1 MSDPS
6 SKYLAQSKVL
16 DLNVCYSIPI
26 PLEILS
32 TSLRLWAEL
41 RPGRNGLAFDDLL
54 MVWATAVSVGL
65 CISGLVYGPPYG
77 MGRHIGAVNE
87 EDVKTFM
94 MGDYIFSHF
103 YDFAIASTKL
113 SVLGLYYR
121 VFPKPVFRRVVTL
134 TAVFVVL
141 WLATMEFVLG
151 FQCRPIQRFW
161 DSDVDG
167 ECFNLVAFSYFTNIT
182 NLVTDLWIFVLPLPI
197 IIRLHISRNKKI
209 GLSLL
214 FSVGLATCTV
224 SAARLSVVVSQGS
237 NDFTWAGVPLGILS
251 VWEPLGGILCANLP
265 ISYRPLSAAFRKVA
279 GRSSSE
285 RSRQT
290 PTGPRSWSRL
300 ENHAI
305 ARLKQKKN
313 PHFEISTDHGT
324 NVSYADT
331 DNVHPSELE
340 MGGIIVERSFNQVES
355 YMDTNLDVIPL
366 APAAAVESNK
376 NHPIATERGKMR

>member
-6 SKYLAQSKVL
+6 AEYLAQSKVL
-16 DLNVCYSIPI
+16 DLNICYSIPI

-77 MGRHIGAVNE
+77 MGKHIDAVDK

-103 YDFAIASTKL
+103 YDFAIVSTKL
-113 SVLGLYYR
+113 SVLALYYR
-121 VFPKPVFRRVVTL
+121 VFPKPALRRVVIA

-141 WLATMEFVLG
+141 WLATMSFVLG

-167 ECFNLVAFSYFTNIT
+167 KCFNLVAFSYFTNIT

-197 IIRLHISRNKKI
+197 ILRLHISRNKKI

-214 FSVGLATCTV
+214 FSVGLATCIV
-224 SAARLSVVVSQGS
+224 SAVRLSVVVSQGS
-237 NDFTWAGVPLGILS
+237 NDFTCRPQITSASIARRVPLGILS

-265 ISYRPLSAAFRKVA
+265 ISYKPLSAAFRSLT

-285 RSRQT
+285 RSHET
-290 PTGPRSWSRL
+290 STGPRSWVK
-300 ENHAI
+300 
-305 ARLKQKKN
+305 LKKKV
-313 PHFEISTDHGT
+313 PHFGVSTD
-324 NVSYADT
+324 NDT
-331 DNVHPSELE
+331 KME
-340 MGGIIVERSFNQVES
+340 MGGIVVERSFNQVES
-355 YMDTNLDVIPL
+355 YTDADADSQSQADASA
-366 APAAAVESNK
+366 APWPTPTAQR
-376 NHPIATERGKMR
+376 PRRPPQ